1 MHRWRVNRAAICLSY
16 VVTRMRAEILTI
28 GDELCRGEIVDTN
41 SSYLAARLWDLD
53 ITTRWMTSCTDDPAD
68 IAAAVTQA
76 ASRAD
81 LVVCSGGLGPT
92 EDDLTVDVVANL
104 VGATPVVDEPAKAR
118 MLEKFGRLLSSQA
131 PMPGMER
138 ASGGSRAGTDVEEL
152 TRIQLRQVRVPAGSR
167 VHGNPVGLAPCFEV
181 ALHGV
186 PVICLPGVP
195 RELHGIWDG
204 ALAARLAELREARGT
219 VERIAR
225 RIYRA
230 FGRGESQISQA
241 CRGLVDGVP
250 GASIHY
256 QVKFPETLVKLVVR
270 DRDQAAAD
278 ARLEALDAAVRERL
292 VGVIYGTGEAET
304 LVERVTRRLIESGS
318 RIATAESCTGG
329 LLGELLTRMPGSSKV
344 FVGGAITYSNA
355 EKVRQLGVAQ
365 PTLDEHGAVSEQVVL
380 EMARGAYE
388 RFGVDIAV
396 AISGIAGPDGGTA
409 DKPVGTVWIAAW
421 GVSKDTVHP
430 DNPGQTRVFI
440 RRTKKLSWPGA
451 RDQIRLLSAWWALKL
466 VDDVVDDLLTK
477 DDR

>member
-1 MHRWRVNRAAICLSY
+1 
-16 VVTRMRAEILTI
+16 MRAEILTI

-53 ITTRWMTSCTDDPAD
+53 ITTRWMTSCTDDADD
-68 IAAAVTQA
+68 IATAVTQA
-76 ASRAD
+76 VTRAD

-92 EDDLTVDVVANL
+92 EDDLTVEVLARL
-104 VGATPVVDEPAKAR
+104 VGAEVVIDEPAKAR
-118 MLEKFGRLLSSQA
+118 MMERFGRLLSSQA
-131 PMPGMER
+131 PMPNMER
-138 ASGGSRAGTDVEEL
+138 AGEGPRAGSDIAEL

-181 ALHGV
+181 AVAGV
-186 PVICLPGVP
+186 PVVCLPGVP
-195 RELHGIWDG
+195 RELHGIFDA
-204 ALAARLAELREARGT
+204 ALAARFAELREATGQ

-230 FGRGESQISQA
+230 FGRGESQVSQA

-278 ARLEALDAAVRERL
+278 ARLEALDAGVRERL
-292 VGVIYGTGEAET
+292 RGVIYGTGEKET
-304 LVERVTRRLIESGS
+304 LVERVTRRLIESGTTV
-318 RIATAESCTGG
+318 ATAESCTGG
-329 LLGELLTRMPGSSKV
+329 QLGELITRMPGSSKT

-355 EKVRQLGVAQ
+355 EKVRQLGVKQA
-365 PTLDEHGAVSEQVVL
+365 TLDAHGAVSEETAL
-380 EMARGAYE
+380 EMAQGAQS
-388 RFGVDIAV
+388 RFGVTAAV
-396 AISGIAGPDGGTA
+396 SITGIAGPDGGTP

-421 GVSKDTVHP
+421 GISKATFHP
-430 DNPGQTRVFI
+430 DNVGQTLVFE

-466 VDDVVDDLLTK
+466 LDDLVDDLAPK
-477 DDR
+477 DAS